1 MWVPAPGRFQDENE
15 GKEQVEAFCHF
26 ISEEQEARLDFEEPF
41 QDVASGHTVVFEF
54 TDEGNI
60 AGESVSNRIAMS
72 MDVRD
77 GRVEAIR
84 EYVGIIG

>member
-1 MWVPAPGRFQDENE
+1 LPLYLRGTGGALGLR
-15 GKEQVEAFCHF
+15 GA
-26 ISEEQEARLDFEEPF
+26 F

-54 TDEGNI
+54 TDEDNI

-72 MDVRD
+72 MDVGD